1 MTHLGMGVL
10 RTRTAVAV
18 AAVAAA
24 SLALAACS
32 SSGGSTAP
40 KTGSTGSAAAASGQ
54 VTWWGWTPDA
64 PVAQKYI
71 AEFNKVYPNI
81 TVKYTNYQNADYAPS
96 MSTAFQTG
104 AGPDIFDVSAGG
116 NVGGKQLWGQYAMDM
131 APVAQQLM
139 GASWKDKFAT
149 GYVDDLTDSGKVVAL
164 PLGGV
169 AADFFWIDKDLFDK
183 VGVPTSIK
191 TYGDLKAACDKFQAA
206 GVQCFTM
213 GTNSTDTFSTE
224 LLRTIMSSID
234 PTYYMKALHGQAS
247 WDDPVFTQAI
257 DMLRK
262 MQTDG
267 IISQDATSIKQYPD
281 SNNNFMAGKAAI
293 VQMGTWYAQYAA
305 KPSMLASMQGAGVSN
320 PVPFT
325 MLPMVSPDFAG
336 KGNIPGYVGEAD
348 YGLAINA
355 KANNPEAAKTFVTW
369 LTTTKEGQQD
379 VGNAI
384 DLVPALKGVQADWT
398 ALGLVSADTQIP
410 IFQKLFTDAANAP
423 ESRNLYISAETGNA
437 QVVAVQEALADK
449 SKSAEAIAKEAQT
462 NSVPL
467 K

>member
-1 MTHLGMGVL
+1 MRRITRQAIALTVATGM
-10 RTRTAVAV
+10 A
-18 AAVAAA
+18 
-24 SLALAACS
+24 LALAACGGGSGEKSTAAS
-32 SSGGSTAP
+32 SSG
-40 KTGSTGSAAAASGQ
+40 KASGTA
-54 VTWWGWTPDA
+54 TWWGWTPDT
-64 PVAQKYI
+64 PVATKYI
-71 AEFNKVYPNI
+71 AEFNKVYPDI
-81 TVKYTNYQNADYAPS
+81 KIKYTNYENADYAPT

-131 APVAQQLM
+131 TPVAEKIM
-139 GASWKDKFAT
+139 GAGWKDKFAT
-149 GYVDDLTDSGKVVAL
+149 GYVADLTDSGKVVAL

-169 AADFFWIDKDLFDK
+169 AADFFWINKDLFDK
-183 VGVPTSIK
+183 VGVSTEIK
-191 TYGDLKAACDKFQAA
+191 TYAELKAACDKFQAA

-234 PTYYMKALHGQAS
+234 PTIYMKALHGQVS
-247 WDDPVFTQAI
+247 WDNPVFTQAI
-257 DMLRK
+257 DMIRK

-267 IISQDATSIKQYPD
+267 IISQDATSIKQYPEA
-281 SNNNFMAGKAAI
+281 NNHFMSGKAAI

-305 KPSMLASMQGAGVSN
+305 KASMLASMQGAGVSN

-336 KGNIPGYVGEAD
+336 KGHIPGYVGEAD
-348 YGLAINA
+348 YGLAVNA
-355 KANNPEAAKTFVTW
+355 KSKNAEAAKTFVTW

-398 ALGLVSADTQIP
+398 ALGLVSPDTQIP
-410 IFQKLFTDAANAP
+410 IFKTLFTDAAKAP

-437 QVVAVQEALADK
+437 QVIAVQEALADK
-449 SKSAEAIAKEAQT
+449 SKSSAAIAKEAQAS
-462 NSVPL
+462 SVPL

>member
-1 MTHLGMGVL
+1 MRITTRPVIALTVATGMV
-10 RTRTAVAV
+10 
-18 AAVAAA
+18 
-24 SLALAACS
+24 LALAACS
-32 SSGGSTAP
+32 GGTSPKSTTTSSS
-40 KTGSTGSAAAASGQ
+40 SSASGS
-54 VTWWGWTPDA
+54 VTWWGWTPDT
-64 PVAQKYI
+64 PVATKYI
-71 AEFNKVYPNI
+71 AAFNKVYPNI
-81 TVKYTNYQNADYAPS
+81 TVKYTNYENADYAPT

-131 APVAQQLM
+131 TPVADQVL
-139 GASWKDKFAT
+139 GSGWKDKFAT
-149 GYVDDLTDSGKVVAL
+149 GYVDDLVDNGKVVAL

-169 AADFFWIDKDLFDK
+169 AADFFWINKDLFDK
-183 VGVPTSIK
+183 VGVSTQLK
-191 TYGDLKAACDKFQAA
+191 TYDELKAACGKFQAA

-224 LLRTIMSSID
+224 LLRSIMSSID
-234 PTYYMKALHGQAS
+234 PTYYMKALHGQVS

-257 DMLRK
+257 DIMRQ

-267 IISQDATSIKQYPD
+267 IISQDATSIKQYPEA
-281 SNNNFMAGKAAI
+281 NNNFISGKAAI

-305 KPSMLASMQGAGVSN
+305 KASMLTAQQGAGMAT

-348 YGLAINA
+348 YGLAVNA
-355 KANNPEAAKTFVTW
+355 KAKNPEAAKVFVTW
-369 LTTTKEGQQD
+369 LTTTKEGQQN

-398 ALGLVSADTQIP
+398 NIGLVSPDSQIP
-410 IFQKLFTDAANAP
+410 VFQKLFTDAANAP

-437 QVVAVQEALADK
+437 QVIAVQEALADK
-449 SKSAEAIAKEAQT
+449 SKSSAAIAKEAQAS
-462 NSVPL
+462 SVPL